1 MNIKI
6 LLVMMIISSI
16 ANLLASIFLF
26 LKIKKLE
33 GLKNDI

>member
-16 ANLLASIFLF
+16 ANLLVSIFLF